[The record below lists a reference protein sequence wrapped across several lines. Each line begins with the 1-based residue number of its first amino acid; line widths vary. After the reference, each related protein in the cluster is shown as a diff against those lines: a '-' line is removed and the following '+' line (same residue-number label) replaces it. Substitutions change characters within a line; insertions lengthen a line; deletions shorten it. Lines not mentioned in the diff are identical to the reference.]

1 MKEYGLSDE
10 ELNALGEKTVA
21 SGKNL
26 LLGGQS
32 EPKQESQEMWD
43 GDFDFLMDF
52 WFQKRGQNNVRLRK

>member
-1 MKEYGLSDE
+1 MKEYCLSDE

-26 LLGGQS
+26 LLGGKS

-52 WFQKRGQNNVRLRK
+52 WF